1 MEILKILTG
10 EESIAGLEINGEY
23 LRLSLLSR
31 KNDAKEKGRVKTEI
45 KLLIEEPLEA
55 EIIAEGI
62 VKNKPELVKSLQ
74 KLIAKSPEKIK
85 NLIISIPSDNVY
97 FRTFSFP
104 KTVSEIKIEEAMKLT
119 IGFQLPA
126 KPEDSYLDWEK
137 LESPDQNE
145 ILLAV
150 APRNVIDAYLES
162 LSSAGLNPVAVEL
175 HPLSLIRAVE
185 SIDNNP
191 FLLKIPSK
199 DGVEVFIVKNKTL
212 KFGRILPKNSIVDKK
227 TLGEELRRIADYFE
241 TENSLPA
248 KFLEI
253 DDLKIINAL
262 SADPLIKD
270 NKWLISVGA
279 GLRGIIPRSQDTLI
293 SLMPLGTEQAYEYQ
307 KAVSFSEFISNMII
321 GLSIFFAVAYLG
333 TWSLMFTIQQKISSQ
348 VENLSNIPLP
358 QDAVEMEEKA
368 NNLNNLMNT
377 GYEIAKILPSYN
389 VILEE
394 LRSKIGPEIRIA
406 NITINAP
413 EEPINVVGTAQN
425 RPQLNAFKKSLEA
438 SEFFTEVKIPIT
450 NIEQKEN
457 IPFSISLRVKE
468 PQKIYPQ

>member
-23 LRLSLLSR
+23 LRLTLLSR
-31 KNDAKEKGRVKTEI
+31 KNDAKEKGKIKTEI
-45 KLLIEEPLEA
+45 KLSIEEPLEA
-55 EIIAEGI
+55 EIIAEGA
-62 VKNKPELVKSLQ
+62 VKNKPELIKSLQ

-85 NLIISIPSDNVY
+85 NLIVSIPADNVY
-97 FRTFSFP
+97 FRIFSFP
-104 KTVSEIKIEEAMKLT
+104 KTVSETKIEEAMKLT

-150 APRNVIDAYLES
+150 APKNAVDAYLES
-162 LSSAGLNPVAVEL
+162 LSSAGLNPVALEF

-185 SIDNNP
+185 FADNNP
-191 FLLKIPSK
+191 FLLKISSK
-199 DGVEVFIVKNKTL
+199 DGIGIFIVKNKTL
-212 KFGRILPKNSIVDKK
+212 KFGRVLPKNFIAGEKILK
-227 TLGEELRRIADYFE
+227 EELQRIANYFE
-241 TENSLPA
+241 TENNLPA

-253 DDLKIINAL
+253 NELKIINAL

-270 NKWLISVGA
+270 NKWFTSVGA

-307 KAVSFSEFISNMII
+307 KAVSFSELVSNMII

-348 VENLSNIPLP
+348 VENLSNIPFP

-368 NNLNNLMNT
+368 NNLNNLANT
-377 GYEIAKILPSYN
+377 GYEITKILPRYSI
-389 VILEE
+389 ILEE
-394 LRSKIGPEIRIA
+394 LRSKIGPEIKIA

-438 SEFFTEVKIPIT
+438 YKL
-450 NIEQKEN
+450 
-457 IPFSISLRVKE
+457 IS
-468 PQKIYPQ
+468 